1 MKPDHNFSDTRLQPL
16 CKQIDYQT
24 FNRRS
29 HPVLFMKQLPK
40 GIMRSAV
47 PLPCFFDVVRSPR
60 IAGLQPQQGTKSCR
74 TGRNSISLS
83 TLSVCLPILLSISCT
98 SKRSKGQL
106 MGSEGQL
113 VGSEG
118 LPGGSEGLPN
128 GSEGLLKGSDGLP
141 KEPEDLPEGSEGLAK
156 GSEGLPKGS
165 EGLP

>member
-1 MKPDHNFSDTRLQPL
+1 MNPDHKLSDTRLQPL

-60 IAGLQPQQGTKSCR
+60 IAGLQPQQGTKSC
-74 TGRNSISLS
+74 TMGRNSISLS
-83 TLSVCLPILLSISCT
+83 APSVCLPILLSISCT
-98 SKRSKGQL
+98 SKRSEGQS

-118 LPGGSEGLPN
+118 LPGGLKACPMGLRAC
-128 GSEGLLKGSDGLP
+128 SRGLMACPRGLRTCP
-141 KEPEDLPEGSEGLAK
+141 RGQRA
-156 GSEGLPKGS
+156 
-165 EGLP
+165 